1 MRLPFLLA
9 LALAAC
15 DSDPCGG
22 GASCVTFP
30 PDAGA
35 DAGFD
40 AGGPVDVS
48 DDRPAPIDNGPADAG
63 VDASFHSDPIPLA
76 DLGVDL
82 GAGDAGSDAGVDVV
96 CNADA
101 GLFACGGE
109 CRNLIRDSMNC
120 GRCGEACVGAA
131 TCMSAQCI
139 DPQTDPRNCGGL
151 RQQCRA
157 PNGTAGCVAGVCT
170 VGSCNTIFANCDG
183 NVANGCEVDTWNTD
197 AHCGGCNRPCSA
209 GQSCREGVCR

>member
-48 DDRPAPIDNGPADAG
+48 DDRPAPIDNGTPDAG

-76 DLGVDL
+76 DLGFDL
-82 GAGDAGSDAGVDVV
+82 GAGDAGGDAG
-96 CNADA
+96 CAE
-101 GLFACGGE
+101 LFCGGRCVE
-109 CRNLIRDSMNC
+109 SSPMNC
-120 GRCGEACVGAA
+120 GACGV
-131 TCMSAQCI
+131 
-139 DPQTDPRNCGGL
+139 
-151 RQQCRA
+151 
-157 PNGTAGCVAGVCT
+157 VCT
-170 VGSCNTIFANCDG
+170 TSLPHARPTCTGTGPDASSMCGWGCEVGWGNCDRDDT
-183 NVANGCEVDTWNTD
+183 NGCEYSLFGIDSGF
-197 AHCGGCNRPCSA
+197 CP
-209 GQSCREGVCR
+209 